1 MGKRRYPIPAVLL
14 ARLAVD
20 SRCTGRGIGRQ
31 LLLHALEEI
40 AGAQPQRRFELV
52 VVYAIDADATA
63 FYAKHGF
70 TRVADQDR
78 YLFITTAS
86 LRATPSDSNVQRT
99 YLVRTLADPDPRR
112 VPAMTTKTERLNLR
126 CSEDSLTLLRQAA
139 ELQGQDLTSFVM
151 GAALERARTVLAED
165 RVLRLSPAAV
175 AQIEAALD
183 AEPQPNSQL
192 AALVRAVRGT
202 DASV

>member
-1 MGKRRYPIPAVLL
+1 
-14 ARLAVD
+14 
-20 SRCTGRGIGRQ
+20 
-31 LLLHALEEI
+31 
-40 AGAQPQRRFELV
+40 
-52 VVYAIDADATA
+52 
-63 FYAKHGF
+63 
-70 TRVADQDR
+70 
-78 YLFITTAS
+78 
-86 LRATPSDSNVQRT
+86 
-99 YLVRTLADPDPRR
+99 
-112 VPAMTTKTERLNLR
+112 MTTKTERLNLR

-202 DASV
+202 DASA